1 MPDMIDRARAGLLS
15 RQELDEVAARLERRE
30 PSGDLHEELI
40 ILKFG
45 GDARYRRAVEPY
57 LDFQADLQIARTALD
72 TLCSYW
78 YLTADYVDW
87 VVWFGKGVEWD
98 FDWGFPTVRPL
109 ALAIAGSHLAYKKS
123 RRLLELLIG
132 VSEDETEQQKNRE
145 EAAAASLEASGVP
158 PHQVPFELPLTD
170 ERYAAAL
177 QAAKARLLSEPDP
190 PPDPIARPVPQ
201 RVELPDYAQPYLPPE
216 QPPLVRQARA
226 GEFFRS
232 DLDRI
237 AQELEQQQDFERVR
251 EQLLLMLDAGDA
263 SYRGAVERYLDF
275 RSDPEVA
282 RLALVILCAGWGLT
296 RFLLDRLA
304 QFIEGV
310 VWDWAEG
317 RAVVRPAA
325 FTLAG
330 AYLARRRSRSLLE
343 LVLRVAEDQ
352 GEDQA
357 ARSEAARALDLA
369 YGTPLDTVPDRLAPG
384 DESFEWALGHA
395 RERLQS
401 E

>member
-1 MPDMIDRARAGLLS
+1 M
-15 RQELDEVAARLERRE
+15 
-30 PSGDLHEELI
+30 
-40 ILKFG
+40 
-45 GDARYRRAVEPY
+45 
-57 LDFQADLQIARTALD
+57 
-72 TLCSYW
+72 
-78 YLTADYVDW
+78 
-87 VVWFGKGVEWD
+87 
-98 FDWGFPTVRPL
+98 
-109 ALAIAGSHLAYKKS
+109 
-123 RRLLELLIG
+123 
-132 VSEDETEQQKNRE
+132 
-145 EAAAASLEASGVP
+145 
-158 PHQVPFELPLTD
+158 TD

-177 QAAKARLLSEPDP
+177 QAGKARLPSEPDP

-201 RVELPDYAQPYLPPE
+201 RVELPDYARLYVPAE

-226 GEFFRS
+226 GELSRA

-237 AQELEQQQDFERVR
+237 AQELEEQQDFERVR
-251 EQLLLMLDAGDA
+251 EQLLLMLDAGDG

-296 RFLLDRLA
+296 RFLLNRLA
-304 QFIEGV
+304 QFMEGV
-310 VWDWAEG
+310 VWDWAGG

-343 LVLRVAEDQ
+343 LVRRVADDQ

-357 ARSEAARALDLA
+357 ARRDAARALHLA
-369 YGTPLDTVPDRLAPG
+369 YGAPLDTVPDHLAPG
-384 DESFEWALGHA
+384 EEEFEWALSYA

>member
-1 MPDMIDRARAGLLS
+1 MPDMIDKAKAGLLS
-15 RQELDEVAARLERRE
+15 RLELDEVAARLERRE
-30 PSGDLHEELI
+30 PSGDLLEEL
-40 ILKFG
+40 LVMMFG

-57 LDFQADLQIARTALD
+57 LDFHANLQIARFALE
-72 TLCSYW
+72 TLCTYW

-87 VVWFGKGVEWD
+87 LVWFGRGVEWD
-98 FDWGFPTVRPL
+98 LEWSPKVRPL
-109 ALAIAGSHLAYKKS
+109 ALSIAGSHLANKKS
-123 RRLLELLIG
+123 RRLLELLIT

-145 EAAAASLEASGVP
+145 EAASALLEASGVP
-158 PHQVPFELPLTD
+158 PHKVPFELPLTD

-177 QAAKARLLSEPDP
+177 QAARARLESEPDP
-190 PPDPIARPVPQ
+190 PPNAAARPVPD
-201 RVELPDYAQPYLPPE
+201 RIDLPDYARPYIPAE
-216 QPPLVRQARA
+216 QPPTVKQARA
-226 GEFFRS
+226 GELSRA

-237 AQELEQQQDFERVR
+237 ARELETQDGLERVR

-263 SYRGAVERYLDF
+263 SYRVAVERYLDF

-282 RLALVILCAGWGLT
+282 RLALVILCASWGLT

-304 QFIEGV
+304 RFIAGV
-310 VWDWAEG
+310 VWDWASG

-325 FTLAG
+325 LTLAG

-352 GEDQA
+352 GEDPA
-357 ARSEAARALDLA
+357 ARSEAARALHLA
-369 YGTPLDTVPDRLAPG
+369 YGGPLDTVPDHLRPG
-384 DESFEWALGHA
+384 DELFEWALGYA
-395 RERLQS
+395 RERLSS